1 MGVGMILINK
11 RIAICSIV
19 VFGACLLSI
28 FISKNNMLAQNIFIS
43 LMTGAIISFM
53 TAEIN
58 YLSERQK
65 ILCEIKEVIP
75 SIYINLKQIHK
86 LTGDILPQIIYVQQ
100 LDGLNYRRLL
110 SLADLNMNFVQQ
122 CHLNSFSCFFGNAK
136 LSCAVKDF
144 AEYTNCLY
152 NLKACLGE
160 LECVAL
166 DADILQSQLFLKQSN
181 NQLILP
187 EESKLLQ
194 DKRNLVNIKTAKVH
208 EYEAS
213 LLQQLD
219 SVADQ
224 FFVKPKHIWAE
235 QKKIL
240 NQKAMQI
247 FNDM

>member
-1 MGVGMILINK
+1 
-11 RIAICSIV
+11 
-19 VFGACLLSI
+19 
-28 FISKNNMLAQNIFIS
+28 MLAQNIFVS
-43 LMTGAIISFM
+43 LMTGAIISFI

-58 YLSERQK
+58 YLSGRQK
-65 ILCEIKEVIP
+65 ILCKIREAIP

-100 LDGLNYRRLL
+100 LDGLNYRKLL

-122 CHLNSFSCFFGNAK
+122 CHTNSFSCFFKNGK
-136 LSCAVKDF
+136 LPCAVKDF
-144 AEYTNCLY
+144 AKYTDCLY
-152 NLKACLGE
+152 NLKVCLGE
-160 LECVAL
+160 LECVVL
-166 DADILQSQLFLKQSN
+166 DADIIQNQLFLKNAN
-181 NQLILP
+181 NQVVLP

-194 DKRNLVNIKTAKVH
+194 DKRNLVNIRTAKVH

-224 FFVKPKHIWAE
+224 FFMKPKHIWAE

-240 NQKAMQI
+240 DQDALRI
-247 FNDM
+247 FNDIN

>member
-1 MGVGMILINK
+1 
-11 RIAICSIV
+11 
-19 VFGACLLSI
+19 
-28 FISKNNMLAQNIFIS
+28 MLTQNILVS
-43 LMTGAIISFM
+43 LMTGTIISFL

-65 ILCEIKEVIP
+65 ILCKIKEAIP
-75 SIYINLKQIHK
+75 SIYMNLMQIHK

-122 CHLNSFSCFFGNAK
+122 CHLNSFSCFFENGK
-136 LSCAVKDF
+136 WPCAFKNFVK
-144 AEYTNCLY
+144 YTDCLY

-160 LECVAL
+160 LECVVL
-166 DADILQSQLFLKQSN
+166 DADILQNQLFLKQSN
-181 NQLILP
+181 NQVILP

-219 SVADQ
+219 NVADQ
-224 FFVKPKHIWAE
+224 FFVKPKHIWTE

-247 FNDM
+247 FSDM

>member
-1 MGVGMILINK
+1 
-11 RIAICSIV
+11 
-19 VFGACLLSI
+19 
-28 FISKNNMLAQNIFIS
+28 MLAQNILVS
-43 LMTGAIISFM
+43 LLTGSFISFM
-53 TAEIN
+53 TTEIN

-65 ILCEIKEVIP
+65 ILCKIKEVIP
-75 SIYINLKQIHK
+75 SIYMNLKQIHK

-100 LDGLNYRRLL
+100 LDGLNYKRLL
-110 SLADLNMNFVQQ
+110 SLADLNLNFIQQ
-122 CHLNSFSCFFGNAK
+122 CHLNSFSCFFENGK

-144 AEYTNCLY
+144 AKYIDCLY

-160 LECVAL
+160 LECVVL
-166 DADILQSQLFLKQSN
+166 DADILQNQLFLKQSK
-181 NQLILP
+181 NQVILP

-224 FFVKPKHIWAE
+224 FYVKPKHIWTE

-240 NQKAMQI
+240 NQKVMQI
-247 FNDM
+247 FNDI

>member
-1 MGVGMILINK
+1 
-11 RIAICSIV
+11 
-19 VFGACLLSI
+19 
-28 FISKNNMLAQNIFIS
+28 MLAQNIFVS

-53 TAEIN
+53 TVEIN

-65 ILCEIKEVIP
+65 ILCEIKEAIP
-75 SIYINLKQIHK
+75 SIYLNLKQIHK

-100 LDGLNYRRLL
+100 LDGLNYRRLI
-110 SLADLNMNFVQQ
+110 SLADLNMNFAQQ
-122 CHLNSFSCFFGNAK
+122 CHLNFFSCFFEKGK
-136 LSCAVKDF
+136 LSCAVKNF
-144 AEYTNCLY
+144 AKYTDCLY

-160 LECVAL
+160 LECVVL
-166 DADILQSQLFLKQSN
+166 DADILQNQLFLKQYN
-181 NQLILP
+181 NQVILP

-224 FFVKPKHIWAE
+224 FFVKPPNIWAE
-235 QKKIL
+235 QKKKL
-240 NQKAMQI
+240 DQMAKQI
-247 FNDM
+247 FNNM

>member
-1 MGVGMILINK
+1 
-11 RIAICSIV
+11 
-19 VFGACLLSI
+19 
-28 FISKNNMLAQNIFIS
+28 MLAQNIFIS

-53 TAEIN
+53 TVEIN

-65 ILCEIKEVIP
+65 ILCEIKAAIP

-122 CHLNSFSCFFGNAK
+122 CHLNSFSCFFEKGK

-144 AEYTNCLY
+144 AKYTDCLY
-152 NLKACLGE
+152 NLKTCLGE
-160 LECVAL
+160 LECVVL